1 MLSVR
6 SLRVDY
12 GHVQALR
19 GVDLEAREGE
29 ITAIIGSN
37 GAGKTSTLMA
47 ISGLAPVTE
56 GRSSSA
62 ARPSRGGRPT
72 RSPPSASPRSS
83 RAASSSR
90 IRASRTICSSAP
102 TRACAT
108 ALACDRSMEREMD
121 RFPILRRR
129 RGQLAGTLS
138 GGEQQMLAIAR
149 GLMSEPTVLL
159 MDEPSMGLAPLM
171 VQEIARTIRSLRE
184 EGATIVLVEQMASV
198 ALQLADRAYVL
209 ETGRVTPVG
218 QRPRARRQ
226 SGGEASLS
234 RRVRPRPRL
243 ISCVVCSVA

>member
-19 GVDLEAREGE
+19 GVDLEARDGE

-47 ISGLAPVTE
+47 ISGLAPVSAGEILFRDAPITGRPAHEITALGITQILE
-56 GRSSSA
+56 GRQLFA
-62 ARPSRGGRPT
+62 DQTVEDNLLLGAYARRRD
-72 RSPPSASPRSS
+72 
-83 RAASSSR
+83 RAR
-90 IRASRTICSSAP
+90 VRQM
-102 TRACAT
+102 
-108 ALACDRSMEREMD
+108 MEREMD

-129 RGQLAGTLS
+129 RTQLAGTLS

-149 GLMSEPTVLL
+149 GLMSEPRVLL

-171 VQEIARTIRSLRE
+171 VQEIARTIRALRE

-209 ETGRVTPVG
+209 ETGRVTLSGSGRELADNPEVK
-218 QRPRARRQ
+218 RAYL
-226 SGGEASLS
+226 GG
-234 RRVRPRPRL
+234 
-243 ISCVVCSVA
+243 

>member
-19 GVDLEAREGE
+19 GVSLEAREGE

-56 GRSSSA
+56 GEILF
-62 ARPSRGGRPT
+62 RGAPITGRPAHEITTLGITQILEGRQLFADQSVEDNLLLGAYT
-72 RSPPSASPRSS
+72 RLRD
-83 RAASSSR
+83 RAR
-90 IRASRTICSSAP
+90 VRQM
-102 TRACAT
+102 
-108 ALACDRSMEREMD
+108 MEREMD

-209 ETGRVTPVG
+209 ETGRVTLSGSGRELADNPDVK
-218 QRPRARRQ
+218 RAYL
-226 SGGEASLS
+226 GG
-234 RRVRPRPRL
+234 
-243 ISCVVCSVA
+243 

>member
-19 GVDLEAREGE
+19 GVNLEAREGE

-37 GAGKTSTLMA
+37 GAGKTSTLLA

-56 GRSSSA
+56 GEILF
-62 ARPSRGGRPT
+62 RGAPITGRPAHEITTLGITQILEGRQLFADQSVEDNLLLGAYT
-72 RSPPSASPRSS
+72 RLRD
-83 RAASSSR
+83 RAR
-90 IRASRTICSSAP
+90 VRQT
-102 TRACAT
+102 
-108 ALACDRSMEREMD
+108 MEREMD

-171 VQEIARTIRSLRE
+171 VQEIARTILSLRE

-209 ETGRVTPVG
+209 ETGRVTLSGSGSELADNPEVK
-218 QRPRARRQ
+218 RAYL
-226 SGGEASLS
+226 GG
-234 RRVRPRPRL
+234 
-243 ISCVVCSVA
+243 

>member
-19 GVDLEAREGE
+19 GVDLDAREGE

-47 ISGLAPVTE
+47 ISGLAPVTAGEIRLRGAPITGRPAHEITTLGITQILE
-56 GRSSSA
+56 GRQLFADQSVEDNLLLGGYTRLRDR
-62 ARPSRGGRPT
+62 ARVRQT
-72 RSPPSASPRSS
+72 
-83 RAASSSR
+83 
-90 IRASRTICSSAP
+90 
-102 TRACAT
+102 
-108 ALACDRSMEREMD
+108 MEREMD

-129 RGQLAGTLS
+129 RKQLAGTLS

-171 VQEIARTIRSLRE
+171 VQEIARTIRALRD

-209 ETGRVTPVG
+209 ETGRVTLSGSGRELADNPEVK
-218 QRPRARRQ
+218 RAYL
-226 SGGEASLS
+226 GG
-234 RRVRPRPRL
+234 
-243 ISCVVCSVA
+243 

>member
-19 GVDLEAREGE
+19 GVNLEAREGE

-47 ISGLAPVTE
+47 ISGLAAVTE
-56 GRSSSA
+56 GEILF
-62 ARPSRGGRPT
+62 RGAPITGRPAHEITTLGITQILEGRQLFADQSVEDNLLLGAYT
-72 RSPPSASPRSS
+72 RLRD
-83 RAASSSR
+83 RAR
-90 IRASRTICSSAP
+90 VRQI
-102 TRACAT
+102 
-108 ALACDRSMEREMD
+108 MEREMD

-209 ETGRVTPVG
+209 ETGRVTLSGSGRELADNPEVK
-218 QRPRARRQ
+218 RAYL
-226 SGGEASLS
+226 GG
-234 RRVRPRPRL
+234 
-243 ISCVVCSVA
+243 

>member
-6 SLRVDY
+6 ALRVDY

-47 ISGLAPVTE
+47 ISGLAPITGGEILFRGAPITGRPAHEITTLGITQILE
-56 GRSSSA
+56 GRQLFADQSVEDNLLLGA
-62 ARPSRGGRPT
+62 YTRLRDRARVRQM
-72 RSPPSASPRSS
+72 
-83 RAASSSR
+83 
-90 IRASRTICSSAP
+90 
-102 TRACAT
+102 
-108 ALACDRSMEREMD
+108 MEREMD
-121 RFPILRRR
+121 RFPILRKR

-138 GGEQQMLAIAR
+138 GGEQQMLAISR
-149 GLMSEPTVLL
+149 GLMSEPKVLL

-171 VQEIARTIRSLRE
+171 VQEIARTIRALRE

-209 ETGRVTPVG
+209 ETGRVTLSGSGRELADNPDVK
-218 QRPRARRQ
+218 RAYL
-226 SGGEASLS
+226 GG
-234 RRVRPRPRL
+234 
-243 ISCVVCSVA
+243 